1 MASRVSAACIF
12 ALALLIAPLA
22 GTNGNFVADWSFKG
36 PTLNEW
42 PPVTLASADSW
53 ARGGKVWYSDLT
65 GLKPIKMEDAV
76 DDRFLKAAHAKYP
89 A

>member
-36 PTLNEW
+36 PDAERMAAAR
-42 PPVTLASADSW
+42 PGRLA
-53 ARGGKVWYSDLT
+53 R
-65 GLKPIKMEDAV
+65 
-76 DDRFLKAAHAKYP
+76 
-89 A
+89 

>member
-42 PPVTLASADSW
+42 PPRSN
-53 ARGGKVWYSDLT
+53 
-65 GLKPIKMEDAV
+65 
-76 DDRFLKAAHAKYP
+76 
-89 A
+89 